1 MAMPRKP
8 KDTPKCPVTAEG
20 MTTFTPPK
28 TTFVSSNENN
38 GVPAEGP
45 PSNNRE
51 NDHTTTLVTTKP
63 QRLKVISDYEAAG
76 YYSRDQVLADI
87 GRKAA
92 LTTIYPITH
101 DHFCSMHARV
111 KKARLQGKGDSVCQ
125 RWHGETGFAHFLED
139 MGAIP
144 QLDRTIDRKDRED
157 KEYGP
162 DNCWWKTRREQQNNR
177 GNTLWVYDP
186 ILKADAPLTEAAERN
201 DVSAN
206 AVRLRLKNGA
216 DPARVILEATLAK
229 TQKAARSVSGKRVL
243 TPPSQAAQVSNVPA
257 LSVPTTAP
265 PLIRNPRKRLPWAL
279 DDEGKATWNRMY
291 QAGRTIGPH
300 GYEWPFE
307 FCLRYVRDRERDFRQ
322 GIHDLVDRT
331 GGDDL
336 LPNEAAEM
344 DRLHVHLEHWSKRVR
359 KAEAEAEKWAED
371 IGGTAREAAPTD
383 LLSTVERFGRDRPR
397 IEAPRRRVL

>member
-1 MAMPRKP
+1 MPRKP
-8 KDTPKCPVTAEG
+8 KDPSKRPVTADG
-20 MTTFTPPK
+20 VTTFIPPK
-28 TTFVSSNENN
+28 TPFVSPNENN
-38 GVPAEGP
+38 EVSAGGP
-45 PSNNRE
+45 LSNNRE
-51 NDHTTTLVTTKP
+51 NDHTTTLVTSKP

-76 YYSRDQVLADI
+76 YENRDQVRDDI
-87 GRKAA
+87 RRKAP
-92 LTTIYPITH
+92 LTTLYPVSH
-101 DHFCSMHARV
+101 DHFRSMHARV
-111 KKARLQGKGDSVCQ
+111 KKARAQGEGDSVHQ
-125 RWHGETGFAHFLED
+125 RWHGVTGFAHFLED

-162 DNCWWKTRREQQNNR
+162 DNGWWKTRREQQNNR
-177 GNTLWVYDP
+177 KNTLWVYDP

-216 DPARVILEATLAK
+216 DPARVILEAVLAK
-229 TQKAARSVSGKRVL
+229 AQKAARSVSGKRVL
-243 TPPSQAAQVSNVPA
+243 TPPSQAAQVSDVPA
-257 LSVPTTAP
+257 LSAP
-265 PLIRNPRKRLPWAL
+265 APALIRDPRKRLPWAL

-359 KAEAEAEKWAED
+359 EAETAAEKWAED

-383 LLSTVERFGRDRPR
+383 LFSTVERFGRDRPR
-397 IEAPRRRVL
+397 IEAPYRRVL